1 MARIPL
7 IEDRTDDLTE
17 EQLETYDWVVQSRGK
32 MIRPFEVML
41 HTPTIARHA
50 AELGAQIRFGSTLS
64 DHDREL
70 VIITAAVVHGCAF
83 EWDSHAPLARAAG
96 VRPELIEH
104 LETGASIDLT
114 ETESLLIGFVRE
126 LCAESTVSS
135 ALFAAA
141 REYLG
146 QRGVVELCTT
156 VGYYTMLGYVMGACG
171 AC

>member
-7 IEDRTDDLTE
+7 ITDRTDDLTE
-17 EQLETYDWVVQSRGK
+17 DQLETFDWVVESRGK

-41 HTPTIARHA
+41 HTPKIARHA
-50 AELGAQIRFGSTLS
+50 AELGAEIRFGSSLS

-70 VIITAAVVHGCAF
+70 VIITAAAVHGCGF
-83 EWDSHAPLARAAG
+83 EWDSHLPLARAAG
-96 VRPELIEH
+96 VRPEVVEY
-104 LETGASIDLT
+104 LEGGRSGDLT
-114 ETESLLIGFVRE
+114 DTELLLIGFVRE

-135 ALFAAA
+135 ARFATA
-141 REYLG
+141 RAYLG
-146 QRGVVELCTT
+146 EPGVVELCAT

>member
-7 IEDRTDDLTE
+7 ITERTDDLTDA
-17 EQLETYDWVVQSRGK
+17 QRETYDWVVESRGK

-41 HTPTIARHA
+41 HSPSIARPA
-50 AELGAQIRFGSTLS
+50 AELGAQIRFGSSLS

-70 VIITAAVVHGCAF
+70 VIITAAAVHGCAF
-83 EWDSHAPLARAAG
+83 EWDSHFPLALVAG
-96 VRPELIEH
+96 VRPEVADYLQSGRSVH
-104 LETGASIDLT
+104 LT
-114 ETESLLIGFVRE
+114 ETELLLIGFVRE
-126 LCAESTVSS
+126 LCAESTVS
-135 ALFAAA
+135 ATRFAPA

-146 QRGVVELCTT
+146 VPGVVELCAT